1 MADSL
6 LFKPGQKNLTPG
18 TQKIGLVLILLQCAF
33 IFTLVAQDHEVP
45 LKDLTFKSSLDGS
58 EQRYVQILPSEFNVE
73 QEYNIIIGLHGHG
86 SDRWQ
91 FAKDDRPECKAF
103 RTFATD
109 HKMIMIC
116 PDYRAKTSWMGS
128 KAEADITQLIEEL
141 KSKYKISR
149 IYLVGGSMGG
159 TSALTYAA
167 IHPDKIAGVT
177 SMNGHANH
185 LEYQNFQEA
194 ITESFGGTKEEI
206 PEEYKKR
213 SAEYWPERLTM
224 PISFTIGEKD
234 KSVPGT
240 SIIRLVGI
248 LKELKRDVF
257 LINKPQ
263 GGHSTDFEDAM
274 AAMTFMFN
282 SAEN

>member
-1 MADSL
+1 MTDSR
-6 LFKPGQKNLTPG
+6 LFKPDPRNLSPGIQKT
-18 TQKIGLVLILLQCAF
+18 GLILILLQCAF
-33 IFTLVAQDHEVP
+33 IFTLVAQDHAVA
-45 LKDLTFKSSLDGS
+45 LKDVTFKSILDGS
-58 EQRYVQILPSEFNVE
+58 DQRCAKILPSEFNKE
-73 QEYNIIIGLHGHG
+73 QEYNLIIGLHGHG
-86 SDRWQ
+86 SDHWQ

-109 HKMIMIC
+109 HEMIMIC
-116 PDYRAKTSWMGS
+116 LDYRAKTSWMGPE
-128 KAEADITQLIEEL
+128 AEADITQIIEEL
-141 KSKYKISR
+141 KSKFKISR

-159 TSALTYAA
+159 TTALTYAA
-167 IHPDKIAGVT
+167 IHPNKIAGVT

-194 ITESFGGTKEEI
+194 IAESFGGTKEEM

-224 PISFTIGEKD
+224 PISFTIGEND

-248 LKELKRDVF
+248 LKELNRDVF
-257 LINKPQ
+257 LMNKPG
-263 GGHSTDFEDAM
+263 GGHSNDFDDAM
-274 AAMTFMFN
+274 AAMKFMVN
-282 SAEN
+282 AAEN